1 MSEEIN
7 LSTMVSNLEDDRA
20 YYIKRCQSLEGSLKK
35 RKQQIKNLQLEL
47 SMEKFKNH
55 ILSKIIETHT
65 TLKLND
71 IFQDSTDGIHIY
83 NYETG
88 NIPVHVHD
96 YLADSTQVS
105 YNISSSKK
113 KPTTGKNFRSVN
125 QVAIIDEKPQEQE
138 EKLKQVE
145 EKLEEIVQQNKFDA
159 PVKETTSLIDNIF
172 TDISTNRIVRKYLI
186 SLKDTRNKLLGRY
199 NISDYIKL
207 VQSHIKR
214 LENIFSGKKS
224 HDQKKNIEYISMSL
238 SPLEQRLVFFGEY
251 YNSYLEA
258 DDIQR
263 FKTALEVHMEHPRRY
278 IPFLFSEL
286 CNSMHN
292 YSVAISSI
300 SEILSRVLVNPLETF
315 NNIVYLPLEKS
326 TRDDPYSFYSLES
339 IDTKGQRNWKLQ
351 CRLDDFSKSLSGDL
365 KTFCVDLFRKIYFD
379 IFHDNLYRENYTEKF
394 PITTQD
400 CAQLLENII
409 LLSKQKSFCN
419 TLRELILEK
428 CTIKPS
434 KLDKFNFTGDDK
446 LIKRT
451 FAQENDDPEEL
462 ISTVK
467 RLFDNIS
474 KDQIDKVLSG

>member
-1 MSEEIN
+1 MTEEIN
-7 LSTMVSNLEDDRA
+7 LSNMVSQLEEDRN
-20 YYIKRCQSLEGSLKK
+20 YYMKRVQYLENSVHQ
-35 RKQQIKNLQLEL
+35 RKQKIKNLQLEL

-55 ILSKIIETHT
+55 VLSKIIETHT
-65 TLKLND
+65 TLKLGD
-71 IFQDSTDGIHIY
+71 IFQDSEDGLHVY

-96 YLADSTQVS
+96 YLADSQQVS
-105 YNISSSKK
+105 YTITSKK
-113 KPTTGKNFRSVN
+113 KPSKTGKTFRGVN

-159 PVKETTSLIDNIF
+159 PVKETTTLIDNIF
-172 TDISTNRIVRKYLI
+172 NDISTNRIVKKYLI
-186 SLKDTRNKLLGRY
+186 SLKETRNKLLGRY
-199 NISDYIKL
+199 NIPDYIKL

-214 LENIFSGKKS
+214 LENIFLGKKS
-224 HDQKKNIEYISMSL
+224 HDQRKNTEYISLAL
-238 SPLEQRLVFFGEY
+238 SPLEQRLVFYGEY

-258 DDIQR
+258 DDIQK
-263 FKTALEVHMEHPRRY
+263 FKTTLEVHMDHPRRY
-278 IPFLFSEL
+278 VPFLFSEL
-286 CNSMHN
+286 CNSLHN

-300 SEILSRVLVNPLETF
+300 SEILMRVLVNPLETF
-315 NNIVYLPLEKS
+315 NNIVYLPLDKS

-351 CRLDDFSKSLSGDL
+351 CRLDEFSKSLSGDL

-394 PITTQD
+394 SITTQD

-409 LLSKQKSFCN
+409 LLSKQKTFCN

-446 LIKRT
+446 VIKRT

-462 ISTVK
+462 TSTIK

-474 KDQIDKVLSG
+474 KEQIDKLLSA